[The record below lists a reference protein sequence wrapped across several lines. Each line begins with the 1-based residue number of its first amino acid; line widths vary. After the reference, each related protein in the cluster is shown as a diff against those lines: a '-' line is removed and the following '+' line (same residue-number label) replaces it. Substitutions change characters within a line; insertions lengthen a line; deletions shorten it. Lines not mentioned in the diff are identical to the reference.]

1 MNINASTPES
11 NDASTNPVD
20 PQASLENE
28 IRDSFDQLGYQQ
40 LNAIDVSTVQGKLT
54 LNGQLA
60 SYYLKQVAQ
69 SVAVK
74 TAGATEVENL
84 IEVV

>member
-1 MNINASTPES
+1 MNTNASDSES
-11 NDASTNPVD
+11 TD
-20 PQASLENE
+20 PLANQSDSVTSLENE
-28 IRDSFDQLGYQQ
+28 IRNSFDQLGYQQ
-40 LNAIDVSTVQGKLT
+40 LNSIDVSTVQGKLT